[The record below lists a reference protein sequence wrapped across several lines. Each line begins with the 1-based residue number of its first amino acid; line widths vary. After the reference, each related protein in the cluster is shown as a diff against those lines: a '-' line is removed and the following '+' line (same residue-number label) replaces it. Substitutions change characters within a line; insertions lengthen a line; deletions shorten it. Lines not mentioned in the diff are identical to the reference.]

1 AITTTSSTTAE
12 TAGTVEVHDLGEG
25 VQSIRISTLSADGA
39 RNALTPALC
48 AALSQ
53 AFAAVSARSGLRAVV
68 LEGTDETF
76 AQGGAEACEAML
88 SSGLVQAIAACPVP
102 VLAACAGDA
111 VDAGW
116 WLASLGDQLVASEAG
131 HYGYGPGTLG
141 LQASQAS
148 LMRARHGAAFMG
160 RAARQVPWSGRAWRA
175 SGCAFAVV
183 PREQLSSQVAQWTQS
198 LSDKPGEA
206 LRLLKAHLTQ
216 AQRAA
221 AVPTWPLVGTG
232 EALAAEPAVLSIDG
246 HAVADVLRQFEE
258 ALESAQ
264 DKVTVYL
271 FPYPL
276 RDLHPN
282 ATEKS
287 VRVWCAKD
295 RAKAWRDALADRPL
309 PEPTNAKDRERCQA
323 KVDAA
328 LAIGRAWALRGTP
341 ALIRMDGKVLS
352 GAMPVQD
359 VLAWLNSQ

>member
-1 AITTTSSTTAE
+1 MRSWNIWQLLATGLLFCANVQAAE
-12 TAGTVEVHDLGEG
+12 TDEVLAALRKARPDVQWVQAATTPLPGVYEVAVTGGGTVFTDRFGRYVIAGLMTDLVEG
-25 VQSIRISTLSADGA
+25 RIVNTLLPKELMASMRGM
-39 RNALTPALC
+39 
-48 AALSQ
+48 
-53 AFAAVSARSGLRAVV
+53 VSN
-68 LEGTDETF
+68 D
-76 AQGGAEACEAML
+76 
-88 SSGLVQAIAACPVP
+88 PVP
-102 VLAACAGDA
+102 VD
-111 VDAGW
+111 VK
-116 WLASLGDQLVASEAG
+116 QL
-131 HYGYGPGTLG
+131 PLD
-141 LQASQAS
+141 
-148 LMRARHGAAFMG
+148 GAIKF
-160 RAARQVPWSGRAWRA
+160 
-175 SGCAFAVV
+175 
-183 PREQLSSQVAQWTQS
+183 
-198 LSDKPGEA
+198 
-206 LRLLKAHLTQ
+206 
-216 AQRAA
+216 
-221 AVPTWPLVGTG
+221 GTG
-232 EALAAEPAVLSIDG
+232 KLKLVLFSDP
-246 HAVADVLRQFEE
+246 DCPYCRQFEE